1 MASLLLGLL
10 AAFSWAVHDLC
21 VRRVSAAEG
30 TFVSLVSVLVL
41 GTVVAV
47 PFGMLWGDVE
57 AAPAGAFWRAI
68 LAGGI
73 YAIAGLGLYKALEI
87 GPVRLVAP
95 IIGAYPIISMGW
107 AAYMGSPL
115 TWLHWVAV
123 FVVIGGVAFI
133 AISSDEASSDG
144 SKKAAIFWSLV
155 SGPGFAVAFAI
166 SQSATV
172 LSDEWTVI
180 LPFRVAAI
188 VVVVVIALAWR
199 AQMLPRVRSLWIFAI
214 MGTLDL
220 VAISAVSAAG
230 NLPYPEFAAVA
241 ASTFGLITVVLATI
255 FLGERMRAPQW
266 AAVVAVFAAIGSLGV

>member
-21 VRRVSAAEG
+21 VRKVSAAEG
-30 TFVSLVSVLVL
+30 TFVSLLSVLVL
-41 GTVVAV
+41 GTIVAV
-47 PFGMLWGDVE
+47 PFALMLGDTAAAPVE
-57 AAPAGAFWRAI
+57 AYWRSIIAG
-68 LAGGI
+68 LVYG
-73 YAIAGLGLYKALEI
+73 IAGLGLYKALEI

-115 TWLHWVAV
+115 TGLHWLAV

-133 AISSDEASSDG
+133 AIRSDDGASDG
-144 SKKAAIFWSLV
+144 SKTAAILWSLV
-155 SGPGFAVAFAI
+155 SGPGFAIAFAL
-166 SQSATV
+166 SQSAAV
-172 LSDEWTVI
+172 LADEWAMI
-180 LPFRVAAI
+180 LPFRGAAI
-188 VVVVVIALAWR
+188 AVVVALALMWR
-199 AQMLPRVRSLWIFAI
+199 DAMVPRLGSLWVFAI

-220 VAISAVSAAG
+220 IAISAVSAAG

-266 AAVVAVFAAIGSLGV
+266 TAVVAVFAAIGSLGL

>member
-21 VRRVSAAEG
+21 VRKVSAAEG
-30 TFVSLVSVLVL
+30 TFASLVSVLTL
-41 GTVVAV
+41 GTLVAL
-47 PFGMLWGDVE
+47 PFALAWGAASE
-57 AAPAGAFWRAI
+57 APTEAYVRAFAAG
-68 LAGGI
+68 LVYGV
-73 YAIAGLGLYKALEI
+73 AGLGLYKALEI

-107 AAYMGSPL
+107 AAYTGSPL
-115 TWLHWVAV
+115 TLFHWAAV

-133 AISSDEASSDG
+133 AMSSDDGASDG
-144 SKKAAIFWSLV
+144 SKGAAIFWSLV
-155 SGPGFAVAFAI
+155 SGPSFAIAFAL

-172 LSDEWTVI
+172 LADEWTMM

-188 VVVVVIALAWR
+188 VMVMALAVLWR
-199 AQMLPRVRSLWIFAI
+199 TSLLPRIGSLWIFAI

-220 VAISAVSAAG
+220 IAISAVSAAG
-230 NLPYPEFAAVA
+230 SLPYPEFAAVA

-255 FLGERMRAPQW
+255 FMGERMRVPQW
-266 AAVVAVFAAIGSLGV
+266 AAVLAVFVAIGSLGI

>member
-21 VRRVSAAEG
+21 VRKVSAAEG
-30 TFVSLVSVLVL
+30 TFASLVSVLVL
-41 GTVVAV
+41 GTLVAL
-47 PFGMLWGDVE
+47 PFALVWGDAS
-57 AAPAGAFWRAI
+57 AAPAEAYWRAVI
-68 LAGGI
+68 AGLV

-107 AAYMGSPL
+107 AAYTGSPL
-115 TWLHWVAV
+115 TLLHWLAV

-133 AISSDEASSDG
+133 AISSDEGSSDG
-144 SKKAAIFWSLV
+144 SKSAAIFWSLV
-155 SGPGFAVAFAI
+155 SGPGFAVAFAL

-172 LSDEWTVI
+172 LSDEWTIMV
-180 LPFRVAAI
+180 PFRMAAI
-188 VVVVVIALAWR
+188 VAVVAMALAWR
-199 AQMLPRVRSLWIFAI
+199 QNMMPRIGSLWIFAI
-214 MGTLDL
+214 IGTLD
-220 VAISAVSAAG
+220 VIAISAVSAAG
-230 NLPYPEFAAVA
+230 SLPYPEFAAVA

-255 FLGERMRAPQW
+255 FLKERMRLPQW